1 MLVHDHAV
9 LQDPPLQCLSA
20 HPTAAGKGFAGSQMA
35 GALEDIQIGRAGS
48 QMVVH
53 IDADTLPSG
62 TGDLKVVGI
71 FIVLKATVFY
81 TDQFLFH
88 GWSRLLKQQGQR
100 NAALR
105 PDSHG
110 TEDVKAVVLTLWS
123 EIIISDRR
131 IF

>member
-20 HPTAAGKGFAGSQMA
+20 HPTAAGK
-35 GALEDIQIGRAGS
+35 GRAGS